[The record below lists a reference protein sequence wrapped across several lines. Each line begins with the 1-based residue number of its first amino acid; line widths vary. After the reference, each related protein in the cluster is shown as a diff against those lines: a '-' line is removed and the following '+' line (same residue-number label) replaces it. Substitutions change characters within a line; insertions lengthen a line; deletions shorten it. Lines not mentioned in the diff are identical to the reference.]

1 MTEQHML
8 SCVSFLLGK
17 THGGIVNILISGQK
31 NSEKIDDLQYLADEL
46 RKEIEQLYYPTNSH
60 SQDTLS

>member
-17 THGGIVNILISGQK
+17 THGRIMNILISGQTH
-31 NSEKIDDLQYLADEL
+31 SEKIDDLKDLAQEL
-46 RKEIEQLYYPTNSH
+46 RKEIERLYYPIDVPSAIE
-60 SQDTLS
+60 

>member
-17 THGGIVNILISGQK
+17 THGGIMNILISGQTH
-31 NSEKIDDLQYLADEL
+31 SEKIDDLKDLAQEL
-46 RKEIEQLYYPTNSH
+46 RKEIERLYYPIDVPSAIE
-60 SQDTLS
+60 

>member
-17 THGGIVNILISGQK
+17 THGGIMNILISGRTH
-31 NSEKIDDLQYLADEL
+31 SEKIDDLKDLAQEI
-46 RKEIEQLYYPTNSH
+46 RKEIERLYYPIDVPSAIE
-60 SQDTLS
+60 

>member
-17 THGGIVNILISGQK
+17 THGGIVNILISSQTLT
-31 NSEKIDDLQYLADEL
+31 EKIDDFQDLADEL
-46 RKEIEQLYYPTNSH
+46 RKEIDRLYYPIDVPSAIE
-60 SQDTLS
+60 

>member
-17 THGGIVNILISGQK
+17 THGGIVNILVSSKSNG
-31 NSEKIDDLQYLADEL
+31 EKINDLQDLADDIRKNIEL
-46 RKEIEQLYYPTNSH
+46 LYYPTDV
-60 SQDTLS
+60 QALTE

>member
-17 THGGIVNILISGQK
+17 THGRIVNILISGQTLT
-31 NSEKIDDLQYLADEL
+31 EKIDDFQDLADEL
-46 RKEIEQLYYPTNSH
+46 RKEIDRLYYPIDVPSAIE
-60 SQDTLS
+60 